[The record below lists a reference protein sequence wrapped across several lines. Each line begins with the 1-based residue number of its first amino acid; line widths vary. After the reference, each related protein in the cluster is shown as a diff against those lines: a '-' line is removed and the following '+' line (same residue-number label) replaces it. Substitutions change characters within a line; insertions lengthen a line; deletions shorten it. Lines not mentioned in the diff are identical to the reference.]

1 MIEIKELGMNIPKIE
16 YGVYYQLYNNE
27 TLYQLDLDICK
38 NDTIDISIPISIN
51 DTIEKHNKSSN
62 YYNDICSRATSNSGT
77 DIALKDRKNEF
88 IDYNLTL
95 CEEDCILID
104 YNYTT
109 KKAECSCSV
118 KINIPLNIEI
128 KFDKKKLFKSF
139 IDIKYFANIDFLKC
153 YKDVFRIEMLKKNFG
168 FFNFILI
175 LLLFFVTLI
184 LFYIKY
190 FSLLINFI
198 HSLEQAKISI

>member
-38 NDTIDISIPISIN
+38 NDTIDISIPISIK

-62 YYNDICSRATSNSGT
+62 YYNDICSRATTNSGT
-77 DIALKDRKNEF
+77 DITLKDRKNEF
-88 IDYNLTL
+88 IDYNMTL

-118 KINIPLNIEI
+118 KTKIPLNIEI
-128 KFDKKKLFKSF
+128 KFDKKN
-139 IDIKYFANIDFLKC
+139 Y
-153 YKDVFRIEMLKKNFG
+153 G
-168 FFNFILI
+168 FYIFILI
-175 LLLFFVTLI
+175 LYFITLFHF
-184 LFYIKY
+184 LF
-190 FSLLINFI
+190 
-198 HSLEQAKISI
+198 